1 MPDKSTTLTL
11 EEIDDAEFSRWMR
24 DQLTRVR
31 DLLLSQGLDDE
42 MISALDQAILD
53 NEHWVSPE
61 VEKTMLETAVRTG
74 TC

>member
-1 MPDKSTTLTL
+1 MTEKSATLTL
-11 EEIDDAEFSRWMR
+11 AEIDDAEFSRWMR
-24 DQLTRVR
+24 DQLTRIR
-31 DLLLSQGLDDE
+31 DLLLRQDLDDE

-61 VEKTMLETAVRTG
+61 VEKMLETAVRTG